1 MTNHFGDVVANSKL
15 IMMVGA
21 NSAVA
26 NPIGFKHFLQA
37 KDRGAKLIVVDPIFT
52 RSAAKADI
60 YVRLRPGTDIA
71 FAYGLLH
78 VIFKNGWEDKDFIDH
93 RTYAMDQIRAEAAKW
108 TPEVAS
114 DVRGLS

>member
-52 RSAAKADI
+52 RSAAKVAI
-60 YVRLRPGTDIA
+60 S
-71 FAYGLLH
+71 
-78 VIFKNGWEDKDFIDH
+78 EDLDTKD
-93 RTYAMDQIRAEAAKW
+93 RNTW
-108 TPEVAS
+108 T
-114 DVRGLS
+114 LW

>member
-1 MTNHFGDVVANSKL
+1 MANTWGYGAMTNHFGDVVANSKL

-93 RTYAMDQIRAEAAKW
+93 RTYAMDQIRA
-108 TPEVAS
+108 
-114 DVRGLS
+114 